1 MRKELIAPLTG
12 AAFVIV
18 VVIGFIVAGE
28 PPEAKDST
36 AQEIVNHYV
45 DNKDSTIAGAFLAGL
60 AAVFLVFFGGHL
72 RRVLSAAEGEGG
84 MLSAVA
90 FAGTIII
97 GVAAA
102 IDATISVALAESVD
116 DIDPAAVQA
125 MQALWDNDF
134 IPLVLGMELLLVAGG
149 LSIILHRAV
158 PVWLGWVAIVL
169 AIIGGTPLGFVAF
182 LASGIWILVL
192 SIVLAMRERK
202 TPGPAPQASAP

>member
-12 AAFVIV
+12 AAFVII

-45 DNKDSTIAGAFLAGL
+45 DNKDSTIVGAFLAGL
-60 AAVFLVFFGGHL
+60 AALFLVFFGGHL
-72 RRVLSAAEGEGG
+72 RRVLKAAEGENG

-102 IDATISVALAESVD
+102 TDATISLALAETVD
-116 DIDPAAVQA
+116 DIEPAAVQA

-134 IPLVLGMELLLVAGG
+134 IPVVLGMEVLLFATGI
-149 LSIILHRAV
+149 SIVLHRAL
-158 PVWLGWVAIVL
+158 PAWLGWVAIAL
-169 AIIGGTPLGFVAF
+169 GILGGTPLGFVAF
-182 LASGIWILVL
+182 LGSGIWILVL
-192 SIVLAMRERK
+192 SIMLAMRERE
-202 TPGPAPQASAP
+202 TSGPAPQAPAP

>member
-36 AQEIVNHYV
+36 AEEIVNHYV
-45 DNKDSTIAGAFLAGL
+45 DNKDSTIAGAILAGL
-60 AAVFLVFFGGHL
+60 AALFLVFFGGHL
-72 RRVLSAAEGEGG
+72 RRVLKAGEGEGG

-90 FAGTIII
+90 FGGTIII

-102 IDATISVALAESVD
+102 IDATISLALAETVD

-134 IPLVLGMELLLVAGG
+134 IPVVLGMEVLLFATGI
-149 LSIILHRAV
+149 STILHRAL

-169 AIIGGTPLGFVAF
+169 AILGGTPLGFVAF
-182 LASGIWILVL
+182 LGSGIWILVL
-192 SIVLAMRERK
+192 SIMLAMRERE
-202 TPGPAPQASAP
+202 TSGPTPQASAP